1 MAVSFA
7 ALALMVSLA
16 QAPETDHH
24 MYQPQAPET
33 VGYPNWVVSPTGY
46 ARLSDA
52 LKTQSEAIAQK
63 EAEAAKLRA
72 DVVELAAKPE
82 LTWQG
87 VVVMAGLAL
96 TLGLVVG
103 IPVGIAVGKR

>member
-1 MAVSFA
+1 MG
-7 ALALMVSLA
+7 VSLA
-16 QAPETDHH
+16 LVVALSLAQTPETDHH
-24 MYQPQAPET
+24 MYQPQAPES
-33 VGYPNWVVSPTGY
+33 VSFPNWVVSPTGY

-52 LKTQSEAIAQK
+52 LQKQAETIAQK

-87 VVVMAGLAL
+87 VVVMAGLAVA
-96 TLGLVVG
+96 LGLVVG